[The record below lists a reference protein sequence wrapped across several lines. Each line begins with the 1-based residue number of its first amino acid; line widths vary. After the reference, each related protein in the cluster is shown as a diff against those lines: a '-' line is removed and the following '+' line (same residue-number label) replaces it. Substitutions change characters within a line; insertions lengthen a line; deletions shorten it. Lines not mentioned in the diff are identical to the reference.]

1 MYYITDMS
9 FIRILDVIV
18 EPISSSDQGSVP
30 PWVYALIIVGSAL
43 LLVGVAIG
51 IFFIDRRK
59 K

>member
-1 MYYITDMS
+1 MS